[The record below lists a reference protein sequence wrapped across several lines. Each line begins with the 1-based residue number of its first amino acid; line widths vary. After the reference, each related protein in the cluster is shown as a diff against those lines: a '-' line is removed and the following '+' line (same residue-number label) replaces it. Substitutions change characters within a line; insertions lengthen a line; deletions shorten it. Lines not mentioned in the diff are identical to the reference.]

1 MALTEIPIELSST
14 PSIVDGGNATAI
26 TIDSS
31 ENVTFAG
38 TATAV
43 GLTVTSSSSN
53 AGTFKAV
60 GGYAVQAYQDA
71 TSANHTALELR
82 SDHVSGGTDRYLI
95 RGYNT
100 AAGTPVESF
109 SVNTAG
115 GATFSS
121 DVLVGTTSAPAGWGG
136 SSPMIF
142 LKPNSNTNGLV
153 VLSGSSN
160 NGIRFFHD
168 GTTAVIDS
176 TYGTGGSASAS
187 GLTFKV
193 AGSAKGEFATNGS
206 LYLYGQATGAGNA
219 DLRYNTSGGRV
230 TYDTSSRLVKAEIED
245 IPYGLST
252 VMALSP
258 KRYQRTDS
266 DNKLEVG
273 FIADEVVEVVP
284 ELVGM
289 MEKRFLTMN
298 QEDTEVVAGSVE
310 YNKMTAVLVKAIQEL
325 KEELNT
331 ATARIT
337 ELENN

>member
-31 ENVTFAG
+31 ENVGIGMTPSAWHANWTALQLGATGFVGQYQAG
-38 TATAV
+38 ATDITALGSNVFSDGAYKYIETDEAVIYKQQNGEHIFDVAASGSANAAISWTTALTINNSGNVGIGQASPDHALEITAAV
-43 GLTVTSSSSN
+43 GSQ
-53 AGTFKAV
+53 FKISRDSA
-60 GGYAVQAYQDA
+60 QD
-71 TSANHTALELR
+71 TQFMT
-82 SDHVSGGTDRYLI
+82 I
-95 RGYNT
+95 
-100 AAGTPVESF
+100 AAGGNAV
-109 SVNTAG
+109 
-115 GATFSS
+115 TFDSYETSTHSTYSWKSS
-121 DVLVGTTSAPAGWGG
+121 
-136 SSPMIF
+136 I
-142 LKPNSNTNGLV
+142 
-153 VLSGSSN
+153 SGSSLERMR
-160 NGIRFFHD
+160 I
-168 GTTAVIDS
+168 
-176 TYGTGGSASAS
+176 ASS
-187 GLTFKV
+187 GQLFL
-193 AGSAKGEFATNGS
+193 F
-206 LYLYGQATGAGNA
+206 GQTSGAGNA
-219 DLRYNTSGGRV
+219 DLRYTTGTGAV

-258 KRYQRTDS
+258 KRYERTDS

-298 QEDTEVVAGSVE
+298 QEDTEVIAGSVE
-310 YNKMTAVLVKAIQEL
+310 YNKMTAVLVKAVQEL